1 MRLIY
6 PDKGL
11 STLCRLFGKTRQGW
25 YHWHQ
30 SNTSHA
36 LLEAIIVKLVKEIRK
51 DIGIQKLGARK
62 LLPLINEQLA
72 KNELRIG
79 RDYLFDV
86 MERNGLKVRQ
96 RKRRKPQT
104 TDSTHGFRR
113 YPNLVKELEIHRP
126 EQVWV
131 ADITYLTVGGH
142 FMYLSLITDAYS
154 RKIMGYC
161 LLGDLSTQGP
171 LRALLM
177 AFSNRLYLDQ
187 VLIHHSDQ
195 GVQYCSQEYVNML
208 KTQGVKISMTHRGS
222 PQENAIAER
231 VNGILK
237 GDYNLNKSFES
248 PQHAEEAVQ
257 KAVESYN
264 CLRPHDSLNGMTP
277 QQVHTAKAM
286 EESVS
291 SDRTIR
297 KDARYSQD

>member
-11 STLCRLFGKTRQGW
+11 ETLCRLFGKTRQGW
-25 YHWHQ
+25 YQWHQ
-30 SNTSHA
+30 SKTSNA
-36 LLEAIIVKLVKEIRK
+36 LLESIVIKLVKDIREH
-51 DIGIQKLGARK
+51 IGIQKLGARK
-62 LLPLINEQLA
+62 LQPLINEQLA
-72 KNELRIG
+72 KNNLRIG

-104 TDSTHGFRR
+104 TDSSHGFRR
-113 YPNLVKELEIHRP
+113 YPNLIKELEVHRP

-131 ADITYLTVGGH
+131 VDITYLTVGGR
-142 FMYLSLITDAYS
+142 FMYLSLITDAFS

-161 LLGDLSTQGP
+161 LLDNLSTQGP

-177 AFSNRLYLDQ
+177 AFSNRLY
-187 VLIHHSDQ
+187 VEKSLIHHSDQ

-208 KTQGVKISMTHRGS
+208 KTHGIRISMTHRGS

-237 GDYNLNKSFES
+237 HHYDLIKSFETLH
-248 PQHAEEAVQ
+248 QAEEAVQ
-257 KAVESYN
+257 KTVESYN
-264 CLRPHDSLNGMTP
+264 YLRPHDSLNGMTP
-277 QQVHTAKAM
+277 QQVHTAMAM
-286 EESVS
+286 EASVS
-291 SDRTIR
+291 SDRTIK
-297 KDARYSQD
+297 KDVKAAQD

>member
-11 STLCRLFGKTRQGW
+11 ASLCRLFGKTRQGW

-30 SNTSHA
+30 SKTSRA
-36 LLEAIIVKLVKEIRK
+36 LLETIVVKLVKDIR
-51 DIGIQKLGARK
+51 DHIGIQKLGARK
-62 LLPLINEQLA
+62 LQPLINEQLV
-72 KNELRIG
+72 KNDLRIG

-86 MERNGLKVRQ
+86 MERNSLKVRQ
-96 RKRRKPQT
+96 RKRRRPQT
-104 TDSTHGFRR
+104 TDSTHGFIR
-113 YPNLVKELEIHRP
+113 YPNLVKGLEIKRA

-131 ADITYLTVGGH
+131 VDITYLKVGGR

-161 LLGDLSTQGP
+161 LLDNLSVDGP
-171 LRALLM
+171 MRALLM
-177 AFSNRLYLDQ
+177 SFSNRLY
-187 VLIHHSDQ
+187 VKSLIHHSDQ

-208 KTQGVKISMTHRGS
+208 KTHGVSISMTHRGS

-237 GDYNLNKSFES
+237 DDYNLGKSFET
-248 PQHAEEAVQ
+248 PEQAEEAVQ
-257 KAVESYN
+257 KAVASYN

-277 QQVHTAKAM
+277 EQVHTAKAM

-297 KDARYSQD
+297 KGVKSRQD

>member
-1 MRLIY
+1 MRLVY

-11 STLCRLFGKTRQGW
+11 GTFCRLFGKTRQGW

-30 SNTSHA
+30 SKASHT
-36 LLEAIIVKLVKEIRK
+36 LLETIVVKLVKDIR
-51 DIGIQKLGARK
+51 DHIGIQKLGTRK
-62 LLPLINEQLA
+62 LQPLINEQLA
-72 KNELRIG
+72 RNNLRIG

-113 YPNLVKELEIHRP
+113 YPNLIKELEIHRP
-126 EQVWV
+126 EQAWV
-131 ADITYLTVGGH
+131 VDITYLTAGERFV
-142 FMYLSLITDAYS
+142 YLSLITDAYS

-161 LLGDLSTQGP
+161 LLENLSTEGP

-177 AFSNRLYLDQ
+177 AFSNRLYMEMS
-187 VLIHHSDQ
+187 LIHHSDQ
-195 GVQYCSQEYVNML
+195 GVQYCSQEYVNIL
-208 KTQGVKISMTHRGS
+208 KTHGVRISMTHRGS

-237 GDYNLNKSFES
+237 HQYDLAKSFETLT
-248 PQHAEEAVQ
+248 QAEEAVQ

-264 CLRPHDSLNGMTP
+264 RLRPHDSLKGMTP
-277 QQVHTAKAM
+277 QQVHTARAM

-291 SDRTIR
+291 LDRTIR
-297 KDARYSQD
+297 KGAKASQD